1 MDKLK
6 FIDLR
11 FSKKLIWT
19 PEFSGCPS
27 LERLYLGYCINLVKI
42 HPSIGKLSRLIVL
55 DLEYCYSLINLP
67 SMSSKM
73 ESLEVLNL
81 CGCSKLKEIE
91 FEGILK
97 SLSILYLGE
106 TAIKELPSSIECFT
120 KLTILDLRD
129 CQYLKCLPTEF
140 SGSLERL
147 YLGDCINLVEIHPS
161 IGKLRLILLDLGFC
175 CSRIKLPRMS
185 SKMVSLEILYLHDC
199 PKLKEIELEGILRRL
214 SELSLGEY
222 ALYYSYFTTHPW
234 KLRESKRSMAFN
246 FSGNV
251 MREICHSLL
260 YRYLSHYSVRNLR
273 IFQLFKLEVY
283 GYDESAQQRS
293 GITLQKKIKKKSGH
307 DESAQLR
314 SGITL
319 PKKRK
324 KKSGRVALHH

>member
-55 DLEYCYSLINLP
+55 DLGFWDSLINLP

-81 CGCSKLKEIE
+81 YGCSKLKEIE

-106 TAIKELPSSIECFT
+106 YTFMYVITHPLLSPS
-120 KLTILDLRD
+120 DR
-129 CQYLKCLPTEF
+129 QYRKCLPTIF
-140 SGSLERL
+140 G
-147 YLGDCINLVEIHPS
+147 PP
-161 IGKLRLILLDLGFC
+161 KLA
-175 CSRIKLPRMS
+175 KLP
-185 SKMVSLEILYLHDC
+185 E
-199 PKLKEIELEGILRRL
+199 KL
-214 SELSLGEY
+214 
-222 ALYYSYFTTHPW
+222 W
-234 KLRESKRSMAFN
+234 ESKRLMDFE

-260 YRYLSHYSVRNLR
+260 YRDLSHYSVRNLR

-283 GYDESAQQRS
+283 GSDESAQQRT
-293 GITLQKKIKKKSGH
+293 GITLQKKRKKESGY
-307 DESAQLR
+307 DESTQQR

-324 KKSGRVALHH
+324 KKSSRVALHH